1 MSTLTVQNI
10 QGSTSSSNT
19 INVASGHKIS
29 GAAGSIVAP
38 GQVIQVVG
46 HNDIITATN
55 TNSTSFI
62 ATTLAATITP
72 KFATSKIL
80 VTATFSATQDGGSN
94 HQAQVTIYRGAT
106 NLRPSGTCNFMY
118 DHAGGN
124 VGFSGTYMIFD
135 SPATT
140 SATTYT
146 VYVKVSDSSS
156 YFRAIAG
163 TDTITVMEIAQ

>member
-1 MSTLTVQNI
+1 MGDIRVNTIKTDTI
-10 QGSTSSSNT
+10 EGSTAAAT
-19 INVASGHKIS
+19 VKIPGH
-29 GAAGSIVAP
+29 
-38 GQVIQVVG
+38 VIQVVG

-124 VGFSGTYMIFD
+124 VGFSGTYMIYD

-146 VYVKVSDSSS
+146 VYIKVSDNSS

-163 TDTITVMEIAQ
+163 TDTITVMEIAQLQLR

>member
-1 MSTLTVQNI
+1 MASQLTVDNI
-10 QGSTSSSNT
+10 VGATS
-19 INVASGHKIS
+19 ASAIHIPGH
-29 GAAGSIVAP
+29 
-38 GQVIQVVG
+38 VIQTVG
-46 HNDIITATN
+46 YNDIITATN
-55 TNSTSFI
+55 TNSTSFV

-94 HQAQVTIYRGAT
+94 EQAAVTIYRGAT

-118 DHAGGN
+118 DHPGGN
-124 VGFSGTYMIFD
+124 VGFSGTYMIYD

-146 VYVKVSDSSS
+146 VYIKVSGSSS

>member
-1 MSTLTVQNI
+1 MEYSVSTLKTNI
-10 QGSTSSSNT
+10 IQPSTGT
-19 INVASGHKIS
+19 AVKIPGH
-29 GAAGSIVAP
+29 
-38 GQVIQVVG
+38 VIQVVG

-124 VGFSGTYMIFD
+124 VGFSGTYMIYD

-146 VYVKVSDSSS
+146 VYIKVSDNSS